1 MHGAVFGALIV
12 AIAVILIA
20 GMPLLI
26 IPVVLLAALAFVAI
40 PMLKGAKDTN
50 MRPTGAAPSGVPT
63 TREASYDPAGD
74 ATHRPT
80 A

>member
-1 MHGAVFGALIV
+1 MHGAVFGALVV
-12 AIAVILIA
+12 AVAVILIA

-26 IPVVLLAALAFVAI
+26 IPVVILAALAFVAI
-40 PMLKGAKDTN
+40 PMLKAAKGTN
-50 MRPTGAAPSGVPT
+50 MRPSGAAPSGVPT

-74 ATHRPT
+74 ATQRPT